1 MTPQLLKENARITQ
15 RTGGFFRDAL
25 HTARL
30 LFSVGGLLRESR
42 YRFL

>member
-25 HTARL
+25 HAAQL
-30 LFSVGGLLRESR
+30 LFSLGRLLRESR